1 MIDEAIFDA
10 EEKMEKAVSVA
21 RDDLSGIR
29 TGRANPGMFARVN
42 VEYYGTPTPITQM
55 CSINVPEARMVVIK
69 PYEAGQLRAIEDAI
83 RNSDLGVNPT
93 NDGTIIRVAIP
104 QLTEERRRELVK
116 QAKAKGEDAKV
127 SVRNI
132 RRRAMDDIEKARKF
146 ALEKFSNELLAVKDS
161 LDAALLIEAAEV
173 QSYKDGVDLTAKQ
186 LASVFDKFNIAEI
199 NPVGEKFDPNKHQA
213 ISMLENS
220 GEPNTVTSVL
230 QKGYTLNDRVLRPA
244 LVMVAK

>member
-1 MIDEAIFDA
+1 MTENLNDSPATQA
-10 EEKMEKAVSVA
+10 EE
-21 RDDLSGIR
+21 DNQ
-29 TGRANPGMFARVN
+29 AN
-42 VEYYGTPTPITQM
+42 TPAASP
-55 CSINVPEARMVVIK
+55 
-69 PYEAGQLRAIEDAI
+69 
-83 RNSDLGVNPT
+83 
-93 NDGTIIRVAIP
+93 
-104 QLTEERRRELVK
+104 EERIAELEAQLVEA
-116 QAKAKGEDAKV
+116 QAAVLYTKAEGE
-127 SVRNI
+127 NI

-161 LDAALLIEAAEV
+161 LDAALLIEATEV

-199 NPVGEKFDPNKHQA
+199 NPVGDKFDPNKHQA

>member
-1 MIDEAIFDA
+1 MTENVNDSPSTQADE
-10 EEKMEKAVSVA
+10 ENQ
-21 RDDLSGIR
+21 
-29 TGRANPGMFARVN
+29 AN
-42 VEYYGTPTPITQM
+42 TPAATP
-55 CSINVPEARMVVIK
+55 
-69 PYEAGQLRAIEDAI
+69 
-83 RNSDLGVNPT
+83 
-93 NDGTIIRVAIP
+93 
-104 QLTEERRRELVK
+104 EERIAELEAQLAEA
-116 QAKAKGEDAKV
+116 QAAVLYTKAEGE
-127 SVRNI
+127 NI

-161 LDAALLIEAAEV
+161 LDAALLIEATEV

-199 NPVGEKFDPNKHQA
+199 NPVGDKFDPNKHQA

>member
-1 MIDEAIFDA
+1 MTENTQDTPNID
-10 EEKMEKAVSVA
+10 V
-21 RDDLSGIR
+21 
-29 TGRANPGMFARVN
+29 
-42 VEYYGTPTPITQM
+42 Q
-55 CSINVPEARMVVIK
+55 
-69 PYEAGQLRAIEDAI
+69 
-83 RNSDLGVNPT
+83 
-93 NDGTIIRVAIP
+93 
-104 QLTEERRRELVK
+104 TEENLQQGGAAGSLDDRIGELESQLAEAQAAVLYVK
-116 QAKAKGEDAKV
+116 ADGE
-127 SVRNI
+127 NI

-161 LDAALLIEAAEV
+161 LDAALLIEATDV
-173 QSYKDGVDLTAKQ
+173 QSYKDGVKLTANQ